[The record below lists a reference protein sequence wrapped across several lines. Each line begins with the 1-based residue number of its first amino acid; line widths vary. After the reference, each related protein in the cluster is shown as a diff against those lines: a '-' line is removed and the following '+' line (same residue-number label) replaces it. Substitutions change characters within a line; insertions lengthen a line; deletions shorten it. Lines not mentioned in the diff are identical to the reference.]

1 MGFFTAS
8 LISKVNMDDLARIYA
23 KNLFFTACVFVMG
36 FVIPYARGN
45 VTAQSLLIFLAL
57 VLYFYIFKLLMA
69 VISRLSKKE
78 TSINDLKFL
87 FITLAVLCAGAYF
100 FIGVVDVSE
109 KMLSGVRAIKPDS
122 EYDLY
127 SVQGSFTYFQDLSFT
142 YLNSLYY
149 SIVVMA
155 TLGDSKIVV
164 EGGLTRLIVAF
175 EVATAI
181 SLTIFKIGEY
191 YRELSA
197 KEAKETEGRIVTEV
211 QKINPNYIVD
221 PNAGFWERTF
231 LKLTIK
237 SSRRRKA
244 RG

>member
-1 MGFFTAS
+1 
-8 LISKVNMDDLARIYA
+8 MDDLVRIYA
-23 KNLFFTACVFVMG
+23 KNIFFTACVFVMG

-45 VTAQSLLIFLAL
+45 FMAQSLLMLLAL
-57 VLYFYIFKLLMA
+57 VLYFYIFKLLIA
-69 VISRLSKKE
+69 VISRLGKTE

-100 FIGVVDVSE
+100 FIGVIDASE
-109 KMLSGVRAIKPDS
+109 KMLSGLRAIKPDS

-127 SVQGSFTYFQDLSFT
+127 SLKGSFAYFQDLSFT

-149 SIVVMA
+149 SIVVMV

-164 EGGLTRLIVAF
+164 EGGITRLIVAF
-175 EVATAI
+175 EVATAL

-191 YRELSA
+191 YRELSS
-197 KEAKETEGRIVTEV
+197 KEARETESRIVDEV
-211 QKINPNYIVD
+211 QKINPSYTVD
-221 PNAGFWERTF
+221 PDAGFWERTF

-237 SSRRRKA
+237 SSKCRKI